1 MAETGAAIKAEITK
15 PVPERDQ
22 PGLSALREAV
32 ANAPEVGKAAA
43 GKGNIRRDAV
53 AGLNVAVTSVPDA
66 MAEGLLAGVNPVY
79 GLYAAMTGPL
89 IGGIFSSSQLMVITT
104 TSAAALAAGQS
115 LDGLPAESRAN
126 SLFLLVIVAG
136 VTQVIFG
143 LLRLGRLT
151 RFVSYS
157 VMTGF
162 LAGVSFLL
170 ILSQLPTITGV
181 RPEGENT
188 LFKAFNVFMNIGDAK
203 TWPLGIAAVALLLA
217 VFLPRTFIGRTGTLF
232 AIALPSLFV
241 AFYGAGRV
249 PLVQDVGTFPS
260 GIPWPEIPSFT
271 HLLDV
276 TTGGIA
282 VALILL
288 VQGAGVSQS
297 VSNPNDEP
305 VDNSRDFLAH
315 GLANVVTGFFRGL
328 PVGGSLGMTAVNV
341 LAGATSRWA
350 AIFAGI
356 WMAAVVI
363 IFPGIVSK
371 IAMPALGALIVVA
384 GVSSLKP
391 KEVAAVFRAGWT
403 SWVVGLA
410 TFIATLTLPI
420 QLAVGLGVALSSLLY
435 IVRSSTDIS
444 VVELV
449 RREDGLIEESKPCK
463 VLPSNKVTV
472 LDVYGPLFYAG
483 AHTLKSM
490 LPSPRGSRNAAVV
503 LRLRGENRVG
513 ATLMDVLFDYAEDLE
528 RAGGRLY
535 LSGMS
540 AGAYEQVSE
549 SGRFD
554 MDGPVFAYE
563 VTPVLG
569 QSTRRAVEDA
579 NAWLL
584 TSTSTRPITT
594 RS

>member
-1 MAETGAAIKAEITK
+1 MEETAATAKTEEKK

-22 PGLSALREAV
+22 PGLSELREAV
-32 ANAPEVGKAAA
+32 ANAPEVTVTDA

-89 IGGIFSSSQLMVITT
+89 VGGIFSSSQLMVITT

-115 LDGLPAESRAN
+115 LDGLPAEDRAN

-136 VTQVIFG
+136 VTQLVFG
-143 LLRLGRLT
+143 LLKLGRLT

-170 ILSQLPTITGV
+170 ILSQLPTVTGI

-188 LFKAFNVFMNIGDAK
+188 LFKAFDVFMNIGDARI
-203 TWPLGIAAVALLLA
+203 WPLGVAGVSLLLA
-217 VFLPRTFIGRTGTLF
+217 IFLPRTFIGKIGTLV

-249 PLVQDVGTFPS
+249 QLVQDVGTFPS
-260 GIPWPEIPSFT
+260 GIPWPEIPAFAQ
-271 HLLDV
+271 LLDV
-276 TTGGIA
+276 TTGGVA

-297 VSNPNDEP
+297 VSNPNGEP
-305 VDNSRDFLAH
+305 TDNSRDFVAH
-315 GLANVVTGFFRGL
+315 GAANIVTGFFRGL

-350 AIFAGI
+350 AIFGGL
-356 WMAAVVI
+356 WMAVVVI
-363 IFPGIVSK
+363 IFPGLVSN
-371 IAMPALGALIVVA
+371 IAMPALGALIIVA

-391 KEVAAVFRAGWT
+391 KEVAAVFQAGWT

-410 TFIATLTLPI
+410 TFIAILTLPI
-420 QLAVGLGVALSSLLY
+420 QLAVGIGVGLSALLY

-449 RREDGLIEESKPCK
+449 RREDGLIEESKPCE

-483 AHTLKSM
+483 AHTLKSK

-503 LRLRGENRVG
+503 LRLRGEDRVG
-513 ATLMDVLFDYAEDLE
+513 ATLMDVLFDYAEELE
-528 RAGGRLY
+528 RVGGRLY

-540 AGAYEQVSE
+540 QNAYERVSE
-549 SGRFD
+549 SGRFNVA
-554 MDGPVFAYE
+554 GPVFAYE

-584 TSTSTRPITT
+584 SSARGGTASAK
-594 RS
+594 

>member
-1 MAETGAAIKAEITK
+1 MEETAAAPKTEETK
-15 PVPERDQ
+15 PVPERNQ
-22 PGLSALREAV
+22 PGLSELREAV
-32 ANAPEVGKAAA
+32 ANAPEVAVADA

-89 IGGIFSSSQLMVITT
+89 VGGIFSSSQLMVITT

-115 LDGLPAESRAN
+115 LDGLPPESRAN

-136 VTQVIFG
+136 VTQLLFG
-143 LLRLGRLT
+143 LLNLGRLT

-170 ILSQLPTITGV
+170 ILSQLPTVTGI
-181 RPEGENT
+181 RPKGENS
-188 LFKAFNVFMNIGDAK
+188 LFKAFDVFVNIGDARI
-203 TWPLGIAAVALLLA
+203 WPLGVAAAALLLA
-217 VFLPRTFIGRTGTLF
+217 ILLPRTFVGKIGTLF
-232 AIALPSLFV
+232 AVALPSLFV
-241 AFYGAGRV
+241 AVYGAGRV
-249 PLVQDVGTFPS
+249 ELVQDVGTFPS
-260 GIPWPEIPSFT
+260 GIPWPEIPEFT
-271 HLLDV
+271 HLLEV
-276 TTGGIA
+276 TTGAIA

-297 VSNPNDEP
+297 VSNLDGEP
-305 VDNSRDFLAH
+305 TDNSRDFVAH
-315 GLANVVTGFFRGL
+315 GAANIVTGFFRGL

-341 LAGATSRWA
+341 MAGATSRWA
-350 AIFAGI
+350 AIFAGL
-356 WMAAVVI
+356 WMAIVVI
-363 IFPGIVSK
+363 IFPGLVSN
-371 IAMPALGALIVVA
+371 IAMPALGALIIVA
-384 GVSSLKP
+384 GISSLKP
-391 KEVAAVFRAGWT
+391 KEVAAVFSAGWT

-410 TFIATLTLPI
+410 TFIAILTLPI
-420 QLAVGLGVALSSLLY
+420 QLAVGIGVGLSALLY

-449 RREDGLIEESKPCK
+449 RREDGLIEESKPSD

-483 AHTLKSM
+483 AHTLKSK
-490 LPSPRGSRNAAVV
+490 LPSPRGSSNSAVV
-503 LRLRGENRVG
+503 LRLRGEDRVG

-540 AGAYEQVSE
+540 RNAYEQVSE

-554 MDGPVFAYE
+554 MAGPVFAYE

-569 QSTRRAVEDA
+569 QSTRRAIEDA

-584 TSTSTRPITT
+584 SAAREGTT
-594 RS
+594 TTK